1 MLQLFPP
8 SVALLL
14 GFSDRRQTVSEADA
28 EPGLET
34 FSLNIFNTSLRTSE
48 IRYYVNIRSVIEGQ
62 PIIEPVDDIQ
72 NPMFDGAF
80 GQRVEH
86 TINNLIQSEV
96 LNVNTTMLPALRV
109 IIRDDVYFEE
119 EECFELGIFPVNDF
133 GKRYINFLCNFMAG
147 DDFLCTHEIC
157 IVDDDG

>member
-1 MLQLFPP
+1 M
-8 SVALLL
+8 
-14 GFSDRRQTVSEADA
+14 SEADA

-34 FSLNIFNTSLRTSE
+34 FAINIFITSSRTSE
-48 IRYYVNIRSVIEGQ
+48 IANNVNVRSVIEGQ

-80 GQRVEH
+80 GQREEH

-96 LNVNTTMLPALRV
+96 LDVNTTMLPALRV

-119 EECFELGIFPVNDF
+119 EECFELSIFPDNPETLPT
-133 GKRYINFLCNFMAG
+133 NFFCNFMAG
-147 DDFLCTHEIC
+147 DDFLCEHEIC

>member
-1 MLQLFPP
+1 MI
-8 SVALLL
+8 L
-14 GFSDRRQTVSEADA
+14 GFGERRQTVSEADA
-28 EPGLET
+28 PPGQDI
-34 FSLNIFNTSLRTSE
+34 FALNIFITSSRTSE
-48 IRYYVNIRSVIEGQ
+48 IANNVNVGSVIRGQ

-86 TINNLIQSEV
+86 TINYQYLIQSEV

-109 IIRDDVYFEE
+109 IIRDDVYYEE
-119 EECFELGIFPVNDF
+119 EECFELNIFPDF
-133 GKRYINFLCNFMAG
+133 PETLPTNFFCNYMAG
-147 DDFLCTHEIC
+147 DDFLCQHEIC